1 MLEKSISFK
10 PFGNKG
16 KKRFGVELN
25 ASLAFTTSGAEE
37 ERAAD
42 LGGEAEKAKETKQPF
57 APFVRSAPK
66 AEKAE
71 KVQGNR
77 AAEIRK
83 KIVSFLAAA
92 AFGLCAALALMI
104 LLGKLF
110 AKSKE

>member
-42 LGGEAEKAKETKQPF
+42 LSGEAEKAKETKQHF
-57 APFVRSAPK
+57 APFVRSAP
-66 AEKAE
+66 KAE

-83 KIVSFLAAA
+83 KIASFLAAA
-92 AFGLCAALALMI
+92 ALGLCAALALMI